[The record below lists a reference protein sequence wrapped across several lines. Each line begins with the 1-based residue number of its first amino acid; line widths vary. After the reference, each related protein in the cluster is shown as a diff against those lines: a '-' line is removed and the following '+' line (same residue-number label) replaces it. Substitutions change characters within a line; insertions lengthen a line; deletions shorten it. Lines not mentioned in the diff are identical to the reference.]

1 MSALQE
7 RFRGIMLPPGYSKP
21 AAGTFSG
28 VNALVTGLSGKTG
41 SNRFYGVRKQA
52 FRAHEAAAYEVFA
65 TDKEYGGLS
74 SEAATRYSSPARN
87 VTGLRK
93 FNVLE

>member
-1 MSALQE
+1 MRKSASHTHGAVP
-7 RFRGIMLPPGYSKP
+7 FKY
-21 AAGTFSG
+21 F
-28 VNALVTGLSGKTG
+28 
-41 SNRFYGVRKQA
+41 VREQA

-65 TDKEYGGLS
+65 TEKGYGGLS
-74 SEAATRYSSPARN
+74 SEAATHYSSPARN